1 MSKRM
6 TVVFDDEGLYTALKV
21 AAVRSGQHAKDI
33 VAQAV
38 RDWLQAREDEELQA
52 GLAEA
57 RQEWERDGGRDAGEF
72 FAELDEATDALSRG
86 VGSCRATGASAAHS
100 RRRLAG
106 ELARNPRPVGSRKLR
121 GSLQTWR
128 IRVGP
133 YRVVYD
139 IHTDTC

>member
-38 RDWLQAREDEELQA
+38 RDWLQAREDEELEA

-72 FAELDEATDALSRG
+72 FAELD
-86 VGSCRATGASAAHS
+86 AA
-100 RRRLAG
+100 
-106 ELARNPRPVGSRKLR
+106 
-121 GSLQTWR
+121 
-128 IRVGP
+128 GP
-133 YRVVYD
+133 G
-139 IHTDTC
+139 